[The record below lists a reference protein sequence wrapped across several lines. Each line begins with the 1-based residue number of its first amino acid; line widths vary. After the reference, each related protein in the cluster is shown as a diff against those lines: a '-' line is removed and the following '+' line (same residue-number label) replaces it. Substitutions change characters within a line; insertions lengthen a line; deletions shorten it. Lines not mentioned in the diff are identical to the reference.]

1 MGSRTTA
8 IVSLGLQRLVIGFEI
23 KQEYCDIAATRIDY
37 FLSQKQLISPNIF
50 VMKVGVLLTYNA
62 LH

>member
-23 KQEYCDIAATRIDY
+23 KQEYCDIAATRIDN
-37 FLSQKQLISPNIF
+37 FLSQK
-50 VMKVGVLLTYNA
+50 
-62 LH
+62 